1 MKYFMLMATL
11 LLLPSM
17 AEATLRPTDFAY
29 GMPLSLEKGGAVCRF
44 SVPREVYETVTRDDL
59 GDIRIFNSAGIAV
72 PHILRRPRER
82 REVSELVKPLPFF
95 PLYSEENRMDKDGLS
110 VRIEKGGDGAIINVE
125 SDDIETGTDRKLSGY
140 IIDASKYKGRI
151 SELHVTWQSD
161 EENSVTTVSVEY
173 SNDLTHWSSLVS
185 MATLVQMHFSG
196 HEITRKRIPLIAKRG
211 KYLRLSWPAGREGIE
226 VKEIFAVRRI
236 GAPERESVWT
246 ALKGK
251 PGSKETK
258 RGKIAYEYDS
268 AARLPLERI
277 RLRFAEKNTL
287 VKVTLLSRPEKE
299 AEWRFRKS
307 GVFYNL
313 TFDQTSLVQDTVVIG
328 QTTDRYWR
336 LEIEEGSSGD
346 PKNIPVIELGWQPH
360 ELLFVVQGE
369 APFMLAYGSAR
380 LGEEELKNKTTR
392 LLPQVLEGENF
403 YLLKEAVLLQR
414 KVLGGPDLLVPTPP
428 PVPWKEWLLWGV
440 LVAGVLIIARMA
452 LSLAKGMNK
461 EKQV

>member
-1 MKYFMLMATL
+1 MRYFIIITIL
-11 LLLPSM
+11 LLLPSL

-29 GMPLSLEKGGAVCRF
+29 GMPLSFQKGGAVCRF

-59 GDIRIFNSAGIAV
+59 GDIRVFNNADIAV
-72 PHILRRPRER
+72 PHILRRPQEK
-82 REVSELVKPLPFF
+82 REVTERMTALPFF
-95 PLYSEENRMDKDGLS
+95 PLYGEKDRMDKDGLS

-125 SDDIETGTDRKLSGY
+125 TDDTGSEKDRKLSGY
-140 IIDASKYKGRI
+140 IIDASKHRARI
-151 SELHVTWQSD
+151 SELHVNWQAE

-196 HEITRKRIPLIAKRG
+196 HEITRKRIPLIARRG
-211 KYLRLSWPAGREGIE
+211 KYLRLSWPSGREGIE
-226 VKEIFAVRRI
+226 VKEIFAVRRV
-236 GAPERESVWT
+236 GAPERKSVWT

-313 TFDQTSLVQDTVVIG
+313 TFDQTSLVQDTVAVEK
-328 QTTDRYWR
+328 TTDRFWR

-346 PKNIPVIELGWQPH
+346 PKSIPVVELGWQPH

-380 LGEEELKNKTTR
+380 LGEEELRNSTTR
-392 LLPQVLEGENF
+392 LLPQILGEKSSMVLHD
-403 YLLKEAVLLQR
+403 AVLLKR
-414 KVLGGPDLLVPTPP
+414 VVLGGPDLLVPTPP
-428 PVPWKEWLLWGV
+428 PVPWKVWLLWGV

-452 LSLAKGMNK
+452 LSLARGMNK